1 MPSIPSDPDPRDA
14 DLIGR
19 FLTGDERAFR
29 LLYER
34 HTPRLKMTL
43 LRLLGGRINQDV
55 EDVVQDTWLA
65 GCRGMH
71 TYRGEARFSTWL
83 TTIGVR
89 VALAQLRRHPR
100 REVDLDIEDPPPV
113 AHDGRPRTDA
123 GLDVELALARLPD
136 RERLIVVLHDLEG
149 LTHEDIGD
157 LLGIAAGTSK
167 ATLSHA
173 RAALRTAFARRES

>member
-1 MPSIPSDPDPRDA
+1 MPSSPSDPEPPQPRDA

-19 FLTGDERAFR
+19 FLDGDERAFR
-29 LLYER
+29 LLYHR

-43 LRLLGGRINQDV
+43 LRLLGRINQDV

-65 GCRGMH
+65 GCRSMH
-71 TYRGEARFSTWL
+71 TYRGEAKFSTWL

-89 VALAQLRRHPR
+89 VALAELRRHPER
-100 REVDLDIEDPPPV
+100 AVDLDI
-113 AHDGRPRTDA
+113 AYAAASDGQTDA
-123 GLDVELALARLPD
+123 SLDVELALARLPD
-136 RERLIVVLHDLEG
+136 RERLIMVLHDLEG
-149 LTHEDIGD
+149 LTHEEIGH

-173 RAALRTAFARRES
+173 RAAVRTAFARRES